1 MEGWIPGK
9 RWDQFKDLI
18 KEGSVYTVEKF
29 DLAKPKKNY
38 RSVDNPIRIC
48 FTWRTKV
55 AEIVPAPQNFPM
67 FAYTALPLNKLSD
80 RVDNIITLS
89 GTHTNK

>member
-18 KEGSVYTVEKF
+18 KEGFVYTVEKF

-38 RSVDNPIRIC
+38 RSVDNPLRTC
-48 FTWRTKV
+48 FTWRTQV
-55 AEIVPAPQNFPM
+55 VEIVPPPESFPM
-67 FAYTALPLNKLSD
+67 FAYSALPLNMLSD

-89 GTHTNK
+89 GTHKIK